1 MHRVA
6 SITFRL
12 VSPVNARCNVW
23 SMNHSSSQLATALPR
38 PTSRPLLARCVQ
50 HCVPKNC
57 IIRTRACDASP
68 LTPPLS
74 TRQGAPTPTADT
86 SASCVAPE
94 FLCRNASLLTASPP
108 GTPHLHLTTVAVVVD
123 IITVAVVVDIITVA
137 AAGIITGTLAAAAA
151 HMFMFTSKL
160 AIRILTT
167 RLLPRHPTPA
177 D

>member
-6 SITFRL
+6 STTIRL
-12 VSPVNARCNVW
+12 VSPVNARRNVW
-23 SMNHSSSQLATALPR
+23 SMNHSSSQLVTALPR

-50 HCVPKNC
+50 HRAPKNC
-57 IIRTRACDASP
+57 IIRSRACDVIP

-74 TRQGAPTPTADT
+74 TRPGAPTPTADT
-86 SASCVAPE
+86 SATRVTPE
-94 FLCRNASLLTASPP
+94 FLCRNASLLPASPP
-108 GTPHLHLTTVAVVVD
+108 GTPHPHLTTAAAVVD
-123 IITVAVVVDIITVA
+123 IITAAV
-137 AAGIITGTLAAAAA
+137 AAGIIMGTLAAAAAA

-167 RLLPRHPTPA
+167 PPLPRQPTPA

>member
-12 VSPVNARCNVW
+12 VSPVNARRNVW
-23 SMNHSSSQLATALPR
+23 SMNYSSSQLATALPR

-123 IITVAVVVDIITVA
+123 IITVAA
-137 AAGIITGTLAAAAA
+137 GGIITGTLAAAAAAA

>member
-12 VSPVNARCNVW
+12 VSPVNARRNVW
-23 SMNHSSSQLATALPR
+23 SMNHCSSQLATALPR

-123 IITVAVVVDIITVA
+123 IITVV
-137 AAGIITGTLAAAAA
+137 AAGIITGTLAAAA